1 MPVRKFRSFDEARR
15 ALWVDGSDPTLP
27 DRLRRQWAFAGRLIR
42 HPAPRGVR
50 KFTSIEAANADRDA
64 WVTARVGRLRN
75 ERNREG

>member
-15 ALWVDGSDPTLP
+15 ALWADRSDPGLP
-27 DRLRRQWAFAGRLIR
+27 DRLRRQWAFVHRLIR
-42 HPAPRGVR
+42 YPAPRGVR